1 MKRLFLLLLLLVPS
15 FAFCQTE
22 EGKYYIY
29 NIVSFE
35 GDLTNENFK
44 VYFDNGLEVK
54 RLRNDKGDKVKFTTP
69 AGVLMYFLSQGWEMY
84 LSGASSNGR
93 TFQGTGVSTTNT
105 YWILRKPCT
114 KKEFEE
120 AAKKAVSQETAEDD
134 VYSN

>member
-1 MKRLFLLLLLLVPS
+1 MKRLVLLLLLLVPS

-69 AGVLMYFLSQGWEMY
+69 AGVLMYF
-84 LSGASSNGR
+84 
-93 TFQGTGVSTTNT
+93 
-105 YWILRKPCT
+105 
-114 KKEFEE
+114 
-120 AAKKAVSQETAEDD
+120 
-134 VYSN
+134 